1 MVTPL
6 VPQPGHMFGRIVNR
20 QNNTPHGFQ
29 NRTKPATAV
38 SPGGQ
43 RVALDLHV
51 QEVLNGDAEHGRPEK
66 PQADGRR
73 HVGPD
78 DVLARAH
85 AKAGEDDARPQ
96 DLAERQRLGH
106 VPVRHRRQ
114 VAIANR
120 IEKRCG
126 CITRPD
132 GRVAHGDLQYPLDQA
147 LARETWGL
155 VGNVAGRKTV
165 FATCDARHH
174 AGWRPPDFVRVE

>member
-6 VPQPGHMFGRIVNR
+6 VRPAGPHVRQDREQAEQHAPRLPEPHEAGHRR
-20 QNNTPHGFQ
+20 L
-29 NRTKPATAV
+29 A
-38 SPGGQ
+38 GGQ

-85 AKAGEDDARPQ
+85 AKAREDDARPQ

-114 VAIANR
+114 VAVANG
-120 IEKRCG
+120 IEEGGG

-132 GRVAHGDLQYPLDQA
+132 RGVAHGHVQYAQKRPSRKLGIVSDEPP
-147 LARETWGL
+147 ARSSPIPS
-155 VGNVAGRKTV
+155 
-165 FATCDARHH
+165 
-174 AGWRPPDFVRVE
+174 PP